1 MKTQQKRETTPEY
14 EQTPGPKYK
23 INSTLYR
30 NREWHGEKGEETEKR
45 GRRKQDNLGER
56 TKRNQKRRN
65 EGHTNHAQWG
75 KQRGE
80 NQKKTTAAKPKKQTE
95 TRKKKGKW
103 EQEGG
108 MRKCANTNTGKNH
121 TGIETNQNPTL
132 LRGTN

>member
-80 NQKKTTAAKPKKQTE
+80 NKKKTTAAKPKKQTE
-95 TRKKKGKW
+95 TRKKK
-103 EQEGG
+103 
-108 MRKCANTNTGKNH
+108 ANGNKKEECGNAQIPTLEKNH
-121 TGIETNQNPTL
+121 TEIETNQNPTL